1 MAQIGLEVGLF
12 MNLLISRKKF
22 LGNTGDFLW
31 SYGGYLIVSALCDL
45 CGVTLDE
52 SNARNFITDCI
63 ESLHDTLKANLS
75 VDGANYSLSFSDD
88 FINEFIE
95 FYLNISGK
103 QYLYNE
109 GDEYEDVTG
118 GIVESERDGYENK
131 GITKNE
137 KNIVLDTKNSQ
148 GYSGIKII
156 NPIDLSLYTSIH
168 VDYKITSTIRGNFNW
183 FAGYFQKDNLAYDE
197 SKVIKLFLTVSS
209 GNTVTCNPSL
219 TDVNEVGYLTIYA
232 SAYGLQSSMVI
243 YKIWLEKKYDIGDS
257 YVKTLEEYKA
267 KYENEPSRIILDSSI
282 VNIKTK
288 WKKED
293 TDIYIPN
300 GNVENLPNG
309 VKILYGLWVYNTG
322 DQFTEITGGWENYHN
337 DTNWFWSG
345 SCYKGDIEENYLSFS
360 IKQDKSMCSLA
371 TSNKINFEEVNKIKI
386 TYSRIANTKA
396 YIALQIVD
404 SLETSELSGAKLQVG
419 HDKFTE
425 TENLETY
432 NTIEISYP
440 NPITLNGEFYVLVV
454 LWGELAEYKETFRIK
469 SIHIR

>member
-12 MNLLISRKKF
+12 MNLLVSRKKL

-31 SYGGYLIVSALCDL
+31 IYGGYLIVSALCDL
-45 CGVTLDE
+45 CGVVLDE

-63 ESLHDTLKANLS
+63 ESLHDTLKDNLNING
-75 VDGANYSLSFSDD
+75 VNYALSLNDD
-88 FINEFIE
+88 LISKFIE
-95 FYLNISGK
+95 FYKGK
-103 QYLYNE
+103 E
-109 GDEYEDVTG
+109 GTLIDSKFE
-118 GIVESERDGYENK
+118 IASPN
-131 GITKNE
+131 
-137 KNIVLDTKNSQ
+137 LDLPFKFSQ
-148 GYSGIKII
+148 GQAVWKDLCSFKVNQDCQIKPQAFCKGTDSISS
-156 NPIDLSLYTSIH
+156 LSLYGSYSSFSKGD
-168 VDYKITSTIRGNFNW
+168 VVSYKCAWDINSN
-183 FAGYFQKDNLAYDE
+183 YYYM
-197 SKVIKLFLTVSS
+197 
-209 GNTVTCNPSL
+209 
-219 TDVNEVGYLTIYA
+219 VN
-232 SAYGLQSSMVI
+232 I
-243 YKIWLEKKYDIGDS
+243 YKNGS
-257 YVKTLEEYKA
+257 YVAQSYQGYGSANPGPKYLGLEFWLRVDTSLINKDTFRSFVGATYPSVLGDIKTLEEYKA

-288 WKKED
+288 WKKESA
-293 TDIYIPN
+293 DIYIPD

-345 SCYKGDIEENYLSFS
+345 YCYKGDIKENYLSFS

-386 TYSRIANTKA
+386 TYSRIANTNA
-396 YIALQIVD
+396 HVAIQFVDNLQ
-404 SLETSELSGAKLQVG
+404 TGELTGAKLQVG

-469 SIHIR
+469 SIYIR

>member
-1 MAQIGLEVGLF
+1 MSKSDLDG
-12 MNLLISRKKF
+12 
-22 LGNTGDFLW
+22 
-31 SYGGYLIVSALCDL
+31 GGYGWYKLIITGSNFSSNENLTHSSYSDLDSNFELRVPYNSVSDM
-45 CGVTLDE
+45 V
-52 SNARNFITDCI
+52 
-63 ESLHDTLKANLS
+63 
-75 VDGANYSLSFSDD
+75 
-88 FINEFIE
+88 
-95 FYLNISGK
+95 LNDKTNG
-103 QYLYNE
+103 
-109 GDEYEDVTG
+109 
-118 GIVESERDGYENK
+118 
-131 GITKNE
+131 
-137 KNIVLDTKNSQ
+137 
-148 GYSGIKII
+148 
-156 NPIDLSLYTSIH
+156 
-168 VDYKITSTIRGNFNW
+168 KITLYPEAQG
-183 FAGYFQKDNLAYDE
+183 
-197 SKVIKLFLTVSS
+197 
-209 GNTVTCNPSL
+209 C
-219 TDVNEVGYLTIYA
+219 
-232 SAYGLQSSMVI
+232 
-243 YKIWLEKKYDIGDS
+243 
-257 YVKTLEEYKA
+257 KTLEEYKA

>member
-12 MNLLISRKKF
+12 MNLLVSRKKL

-63 ESLHDTLKANLS
+63 ESLHDTLKSNLNING
-75 VDGANYSLSFSDD
+75 VNYVLSLNDD
-88 FINEFIE
+88 LISKFIE
-95 FYLNISGK
+95 FYKGKEGTLIDSKFEITSPNLDLPFKFPKTQAVWADLCSFKVNQDCQIKPQALCKGTDSIS
-103 QYLYNE
+103 
-109 GDEYEDVTG
+109 
-118 GIVESERDGYENK
+118 S
-131 GITKNE
+131 
-137 KNIVLDTKNSQ
+137 
-148 GYSGIKII
+148 
-156 NPIDLSLYTSIH
+156 LSLY
-168 VDYKITSTIRGNFNW
+168 GNYVSF
-183 FAGYFQKDNLAYDE
+183 
-197 SKVIKLFLTVSS
+197 SKGDTVSYKYAWNINS
-209 GNTVTCNPSL
+209 NYYYM
-219 TDVNEVGYLTIYA
+219 VN
-232 SAYGLQSSMVI
+232 I
-243 YKIWLEKKYDIGDS
+243 YKNGS
-257 YVKTLEEYKA
+257 YVSQAYQGYGSANPGPKYLDLEFLLIVDTSLIDKDTFRSFVGATYPSTLGDVSTLGEYKA
-267 KYENEPSRIILDSSI
+267 KYENEPSRVILDSSI

-288 WKKED
+288 WKKESA
-293 TDIYIPN
+293 DIYIPD

-322 DQFTEITGGWENYHN
+322 NQFTEITGGWENYHH
-337 DTNWFWSG
+337 DTNGFWSG
-345 SCYKGDIEENYLSFS
+345 SYCYKGDIEENYLSFS

-386 TYSRIANTKA
+386 TYSRIANTNA
-396 YIALQIVD
+396 YVALQIVG

-432 NTIEISYP
+432 NTIEISYS

-454 LWGELAEYKETFRIK
+454 LWGELANCKETFRIK
-469 SIHIR
+469 SIYIR